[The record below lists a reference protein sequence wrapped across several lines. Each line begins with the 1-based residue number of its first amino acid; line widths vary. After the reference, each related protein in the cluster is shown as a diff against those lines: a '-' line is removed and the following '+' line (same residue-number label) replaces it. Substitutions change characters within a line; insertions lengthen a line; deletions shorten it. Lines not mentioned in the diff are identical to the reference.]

1 MNRRAYALLWLVV
14 EMVYHVEVVLHKCY
28 NGLVITYNSMV
39 PFLNFVL
46 LARFLPGVCRDLLY
60 L

>member
-1 MNRRAYALLWLVV
+1 
-14 EMVYHVEVVLHKCY
+14 MVYHVEVVLHKCY

>member
-1 MNRRAYALLWLVV
+1 MNRCTYALLWLVV
-14 EMVYHVEVVLHKCY
+14 EIVYHVQVFLQYCY
-28 NGLVITYNSMV
+28 NGLIISYNFMV

-46 LARFLPGVCRDLLY
+46 LARFLPGVCRDMLY